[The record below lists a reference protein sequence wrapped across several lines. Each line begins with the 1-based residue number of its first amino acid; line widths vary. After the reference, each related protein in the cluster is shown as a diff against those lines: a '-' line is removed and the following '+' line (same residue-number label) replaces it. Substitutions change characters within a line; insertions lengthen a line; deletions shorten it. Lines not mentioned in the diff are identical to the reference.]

1 MVGGLG
7 EREREREGA
16 LFLLLSL
23 TNKSTPIFAVMLLVS
38 LTRPPFVVVGGFVER
53 NGTVV

>member
-1 MVGGLG
+1 MVGGL
-7 EREREREGA
+7 EREREGA

-23 TNKSTPIFAVMLLVS
+23 TNKSTPIFAVMLLAS
-38 LTRPPFVVVGGFVER
+38 LTRPPFVVVVGGFVGR